1 MAGNPSTTTNDM
13 KASQRPRVRVV
24 RASGDDQTER
34 VHCTTEPR
42 CNDEPSMK
50 DANLTIPGG
59 ARDTHVDLAK
69 KVELLTGELNEAL
82 ERQSYSRPGPG
93 MRGCWILRIG
103 WLRAWHAMG
112 SPNPSISKRPMSPSR
127 SIGKGT
133 TASRVPHSSSS
144 IAIPAKPEP
153 SWDTRRINSNTSGKA
168 EISNIFG

>member
-1 MAGNPSTTTNDM
+1 MSWSGNTSRPTLLAAWRSPTR
-13 KASQRPRVRVV
+13 SISRPRSAHPCANCR
-24 RASGDDQTER
+24 
-34 VHCTTEPR
+34 TTRKKSDLSTKNHRSNMPR
-42 CNDEPSMK
+42 ESEFTYGSINMFNVAQPNTTDESSPSVS
-50 DANLTIPGG
+50 L
-59 ARDTHVDLAK
+59 
-69 KVELLTGELNEAL
+69 
-82 ERQSYSRPGPG
+82 SYSRRRAG

-112 SPNPSISKRPMSPSR
+112 SQNPSISKKPMSPSR

>member
-1 MAGNPSTTTNDM
+1 MFNVAQPNTTGKSSPSL
-13 KASQRPRVRVV
+13 S
-24 RASGDDQTER
+24 
-34 VHCTTEPR
+34 
-42 CNDEPSMK
+42 
-50 DANLTIPGG
+50 L
-59 ARDTHVDLAK
+59 
-69 KVELLTGELNEAL
+69 
-82 ERQSYSRPGPG
+82 SYSRPGPG
-93 MRGCWILRIG
+93 MRGCWILQIG

-144 IAIPAKPEP
+144 IAIPAKPKP